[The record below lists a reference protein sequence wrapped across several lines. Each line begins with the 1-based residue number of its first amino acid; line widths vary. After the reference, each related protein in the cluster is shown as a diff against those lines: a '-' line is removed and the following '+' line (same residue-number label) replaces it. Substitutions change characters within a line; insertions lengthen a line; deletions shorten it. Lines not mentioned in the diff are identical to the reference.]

1 MNFQTIAA
9 PVATRRKIGP
19 APFVWLL
26 RHRWFSLVVLLPTI
40 LAAVYYGFIAS
51 DEYVSQSSFVI
62 RSPNGKT
69 SQMSTL
75 ANLIQTTGFGG
86 GQEQTDQVIDYIQS
100 RDALQDLQRRMDLR
114 KQFASPDA
122 DFISRIPDCFARTGS
137 RISSGSTKR
146 R

>member
-1 MNFQTIAA
+1 MAPALSMIAA
-9 PVATRRKIGP
+9 VRSRTAADPDRQRSGNALRQSSTGP
-19 APFVWLL
+19 APLTWLL

-40 LAAVYYGFIAS
+40 LAAFYYGFIAS

-100 RDALQDLQRRMDLR
+100 RDALQDLQHR
-114 KQFASPDA
+114 
-122 DFISRIPDCFARTGS
+122 
-137 RISSGSTKR
+137 
-146 R
+146 